1 MKYSIFLFFF
11 ISLFYNSVIA
21 QEEIEEQKDIS
32 LNIQYWLDYNS
43 NINLKDELRDLR
55 IMVGYRGISP
65 HVFDKYLATASY
77 DILNTKSPEFL
88 NLKKPL
94 INSFHL
100 GGGLYYTNIVES
112 DNDFEFRLMQGFSF
126 FTPKIATIYF
136 KNYIRL
142 EERFQTSFDG
152 SSWNDSYRIRY
163 KISTV
168 LEWKHLFEFN
178 KGMYIPMNVE
188 FFFNLKKADRFND
201 VIRISPGIGYKLNDD
216 WKFET
221 FISYH
226 YTKITSEN
234 DSSTNDFVIRL
245 RIYKLSTKKG
255 LFKESKEENIKDLI
269 E

>member
-21 QEEIEEQKDIS
+21 QEEVEEKEDIS

-43 NINLKDELRDLR
+43 K
-55 IMVGYRGISP
+55 
-65 HVFDKYLATASY
+65 
-77 DILNTKSPEFL
+77 
-88 NLKKPL
+88 
-94 INSFHL
+94 
-100 GGGLYYTNIVES
+100 LYYTNIVES

-142 EERFQTSFDG
+142 EERFQTSFNG

-178 KGMYIPMNVE
+178 KGLYIPMNVE

-245 RIYKLSTKKG
+245 RIYNLSTKKG
-255 LFKESKEENIKDLI
+255 LFKKSKEENIKDLI